1 MSEKESNDLPDI
13 SSSSES
19 SGSDSSPD
27 IGLLKLY
34 DHQPQRTSF
43 D

>member
-1 MSEKESNDLPDI
+1 MSEKENDDLSDI

-19 SGSDSSPD
+19 SDSDSSPD

-34 DHQPQRTSF
+34 DHKPQRTSF

>member
-1 MSEKESNDLPDI
+1 MSEKESDDLSDI

-19 SGSDSSPD
+19 SDSSPD

-34 DHQPQRTSF
+34 DPKPQRTSF

>member
-1 MSEKESNDLPDI
+1 MSEKESDDLSDI

-19 SGSDSSPD
+19 SDSDSSPD

-34 DHQPQRTSF
+34 DSKPQRTSF